1 VARLKPRNIGDCP
14 LNTNDQIKLEAER
27 RAILAGKSAD
37 YADYII
43 EVMREGWMPPPTVNP
58 DLIAVREIVAREW
71 ESKMFPHH
79 ADAARK
85 GRYDAE
91 VSVRAA
97 LAAYKAGASRSVA
110 SDLLAS
116 GGKQTAILRAA
127 QEILTR
133 YLVPD
138 GLDES
143 QALCALLALLDGPEQ
158 RSAQSSWDA
167 AIAKENEAQ
176 S

>member
-1 VARLKPRNIGDCP
+1 MTNEELDEARAKEARRIHYAKECPPVGEDAIIAARL
-14 LNTNDQIKLEAER
+14 A
-27 RAILAGKSAD
+27 
-37 YADYII
+37 
-43 EVMREGWMPPPTVNP
+43 REGWTPPEPVDP
-58 DLIAVREIVAREW
+58 DLLAVREIVAKEW

-97 LAAYKAGASRSVA
+97 LAAYKASASRFVA
-110 SDLLAS
+110 SDLLES
-116 GGKQTAILRAA
+116 GNKQTAILRAA

-138 GLDES
+138 GLDAS
-143 QALCALLALLDGPEQ
+143 QALCTLLALLDGPEQ

-167 AIAKENEAQ
+167 AIAAYKAGKEAAQ
-176 S
+176 

>member
-1 VARLKPRNIGDCP
+1 M
-14 LNTNDQIKLEAER
+14 NTNNQIKLEAER
-27 RAILAGKSAD
+27 RALLAGKSAD
-37 YADYII
+37 YAHYII
-43 EVMREGWMPPPTVNP
+43 EVVREGWTPPPPTVDP

-91 VSVRAA
+91 VSIQAA
-97 LAAYKAGASRSVA
+97 LAAYKAGTSRSVA
-110 SDLLAS
+110 SDLLES

-138 GLDES
+138 GLDAS
-143 QALCALLALLDGPEQ
+143 QALFALLALLDGPEQ
-158 RSAQSSWDA
+158 RSAQSSWNA
-167 AIAKENEAQ
+167 AIAKATGQ
-176 S
+176 